1 MQILSFESSCDE
13 TSCAVVEYRNGV
25 FNVKSNIVASQIEI
39 HARFGG
45 VVPEI
50 ASRAHC
56 EVISKIAYEALAE
69 AGADLDKDID
79 AVAVTS
85 SPGLIGALLVGV
97 NFAKSLAYS
106 HGLPLVSVNH
116 MKGHIAANYIS
127 NPQLKPPFLTLI
139 ASGGHTSFV
148 IVSDYTKT
156 KTVGSTRD
164 DAMGEAFDKV
174 ARVMGMPY
182 PGGAALDKLAYEGS
196 PVLKF
201 PSSAIT
207 GETLDMSFSGIKT
220 AVLNYINTSEQKG
233 EEIPKADI
241 AASFVE
247 SAVSGV
253 IAKLSLALDA
263 YPEITSLALA
273 GGVAA
278 NSHLRAAV
286 SELAEK
292 RGIKLFLPELKYC
305 GDNAAMIGVAGI
317 FEYMDGKRADVFLNA
332 SAVDEDN

>member
-207 GETLDMSFSGIKT
+207 GETLDMSFSGIIKDD
-220 AVLNYINTSEQKG
+220 LNYTAHEFADRL
-233 EEIPKADI
+233 EEIMQTKEPFTFRAGDKI
-241 AASFVE
+241 FENYIFTSFTPRRE
-247 SAVSGV
+247 T
-253 IAKLSLALDA
+253 
-263 YPEITSLALA
+263 E
-273 GGVAA
+273 
-278 NSHLRAAV
+278 
-286 SELAEK
+286 
-292 RGIKLFLPELKYC
+292 
-305 GDNAAMIGVAGI
+305 AGI
-317 FEYMDGKRADVFLNA
+317 QFDAEIKVILDYCLNFGQNYKIN
-332 SAVDEDN
+332 EDYRLIYNLYLEEFYLE

>member
-13 TSCAVVEYRNGV
+13 TSCAVVEYKDGV

-56 EVISKIAYEALAE
+56 EVISKITYEALAE

-79 AVAVTS
+79 AIAVTA

-106 HGLPLVSVNH
+106 HGLPLVAVNH

-127 NPQLKPPFLTLI
+127 HPELKPPFLTLI

-148 IVSDYTKT
+148 IVHDHTKT
-156 KTVGSTRD
+156 ETIGSTRD

-182 PGGAALDKLAYEGS
+182 PGGAALDKLAYEGK
-196 PVLKF
+196 PCLKF

-220 AVLNYINTSEQKG
+220 AVLNYINSAEQKG

-253 IAKLSLALDA
+253 IAKLALALDA
-263 YPEITSLALA
+263 HPEIRSLALA

-286 SELAEK
+286 TELAKK
-292 RGIKLFLPELKYC
+292 RGIDLYLPELKYC
-305 GDNAAMIGVAGI
+305 GDNGAMIAVAGI
-317 FEYMDGKRADVFLNA
+317 FEYLEGKRADIFLNA
-332 SAVDEDN
+332 SAADEEE